1 MSPVPSKLSG
11 KVSGSG
17 TARSTVDAVRSM
29 GEMFDKF
36 RAHLEASGSAMQIP
50 RSPHDVTIGVGHLLT
65 LARRSVFEA
74 FADFLC
80 GVYKKR
86 NREGKE
92 EELAG
97 SSVIYYLRCSLREA
111 QKRFEALRGKM
122 SGPQVNA
129 CWAFFSA
136 LNTRPR
142 W

>member
-36 RAHLEASGSAMQIP
+36 RAHLEESDSAMQIP

-86 NREGKE
+86 TREGVE

-97 SSVIYYLRCSLREA
+97 SSVIY
-111 QKRFEALRGKM
+111 
-122 SGPQVNA
+122 
-129 CWAFFSA
+129 
-136 LNTRPR
+136 
-142 W
+142 

>member
-1 MSPVPSKLSG
+1 
-11 KVSGSG
+11 
-17 TARSTVDAVRSM
+17 
-29 GEMFDKF
+29 
-36 RAHLEASGSAMQIP
+36 MQIP

-86 NREGKE
+86 TREGVE

-111 QKRFEALRGKM
+111 QKRFEALRSKM
-122 SGPQVNA
+122 SGMHVSTLHDFLGPHSE
-129 CWAFFSA
+129 FSNGGGPLA
-136 LNTRPR
+136 QAPHRKHRVLEL
-142 W
+142 

>member
-1 MSPVPSKLSG
+1 MIRNRGGGVGNPKPYLK
-11 KVSGSG
+11 
-17 TARSTVDAVRSM
+17 
-29 GEMFDKF
+29 
-36 RAHLEASGSAMQIP
+36 ASGSAMQIP

-86 NREGKE
+86 TREGVE

-97 SSVIYYLRCSLREA
+97 SSVIYYLRCSVREA

-136 LNTRPR
+136 LNTKPR